1 MCRRQIMS
9 DHGSED
15 KVYLPEHINMASYFL
30 DENISAGRGER
41 VAVYHRGQGYKF
53 RDICALT
60 NRVGTVLKELGVEPE
75 NRVLLAL
82 QDSPEWVASWF
93 GAIKIGGVAT
103 NAYTYLQPSEYEYFI
118 SYVRPKVVVVDHTT
132 LDRVREGAK
141 HARHLRALL
150 VAGEP
155 PSTLQTGEYN
165 FHSMVKSAGDYLEA
179 EPTHK
184 DDIALW
190 NFSGGTTG
198 KPKGVPHMHH
208 DPIVGFE
215 SFQQIIHYTE
225 DDVVLNVPKLF
236 FHYVH
241 DAGLFGPLR
250 VGAAVALFPERSTAE
265 LIFELVEKYQPTILV
280 NVPTMMRSM
289 LETPSEKRT
298 DMSSLRLC
306 IAGGESLSPQLYNEW
321 KEAFGVEIVEVIGS
335 AEATMTYICNRPGEK
350 VPGSVGRAVPFVK
363 LKIVDE
369 EGRELP
375 KGQPGTLMLQ
385 TDASGRGYYR
395 DHEKS
400 KRTFLGNDW
409 INTGDLFRE
418 DEAGNFYFLGRSG
431 ETVKV
436 SGVWVSLLEIE
447 RRLQEHPAVRE
458 CVVLGVKDSDGLIKS
473 KAFVALHDGIGAS
486 GQMADELKQFCK
498 SKLASHKYPRVI
510 EFLSELPKT
519 GQGKINRGQ
528 LQERGI

>member
-1 MCRRQIMS
+1 
-9 DHGSED
+9 
-15 KVYLPEHINMASYFL
+15 
-30 DENISAGRGER
+30 
-41 VAVYHRGQGYKF
+41 
-53 RDICALT
+53 
-60 NRVGTVLKELGVEPE
+60 
-75 NRVLLAL
+75 
-82 QDSPEWVASWF
+82 
-93 GAIKIGGVAT
+93 
-103 NAYTYLQPSEYEYFI
+103 
-118 SYVRPKVVVVDHTT
+118 
-132 LDRVREGAK
+132 
-141 HARHLRALL
+141 
-150 VAGEP
+150 
-155 PSTLQTGEYN
+155 
-165 FHSMVKSAGDYLEA
+165 
-179 EPTHK
+179 
-184 DDIALW
+184 
-190 NFSGGTTG
+190 
-198 KPKGVPHMHH
+198 
-208 DPIVGFE
+208 
-215 SFQQIIHYTE
+215 
-225 DDVVLNVPKLF
+225 
-236 FHYVH
+236 
-241 DAGLFGPLR
+241 
-250 VGAAVALFPERSTAE
+250 
-265 LIFELVEKYQPTILV
+265 
-280 NVPTMMRSM
+280 
-289 LETPSEKRT
+289 
-298 DMSSLRLC
+298 
-306 IAGGESLSPQLYNEW
+306 
-321 KEAFGVEIVEVIGS
+321 
-335 AEATMTYICNRPGEK
+335 MTYICNRPGEK